1 MKYSLLAGGKRIR
14 PILCLAACEMF
25 DGDSEAVLPTA
36 VALEMVHTMSL
47 IHDDL
52 PAMDN
57 DNLRRGK
64 PTNHVIYG
72 EAIAILAG
80 DALLSSA
87 FEYIATYTKGV
98 PAERILEVIRRLG
111 VSVGPNGLAGGQV
124 KDLECENQA
133 NLTLEDLEWIHA
145 HKTAPLLRVSV
156 AAGALLAGAT
166 EEDIEICEIFAD
178 KVGLAFQSK
187 VSLLSYSM
195 IYSFFVFLLVMD
207 DILDCTASSEVLG
220 KTAGK
225 DENVHKATYVK
236 LLGLEKSKSEAKR
249 LVEEAKSM
257 LDRYGF
263 KAIPLQ
269 AIADF
274 IVNRKS

>member
-98 PAERILEVIRRLG
+98 PAERTLEVIRRLG

-166 EEDIEICEIFAD
+166 EEDIEICELFAD

-187 VSLLSYSM
+187 SYSHVIFVYFPFIIFLLILHCFVLSYGRHS
-195 IYSFFVFLLVMD
+195 
-207 DILDCTASSEVLG
+207 
-220 KTAGK
+220 
-225 DENVHKATYVK
+225 
-236 LLGLEKSKSEAKR
+236 
-249 LVEEAKSM
+249 
-257 LDRYGF
+257 
-263 KAIPLQ
+263 
-269 AIADF
+269 
-274 IVNRKS
+274 